1 MRARLVLAVL
11 LSVAAGCVLGVR
23 PEPEEDADQG
33 LVLFPAAGAVA
44 GLRAT
49 EICEFADAGPP
60 PRALPFTSDLI
71 RHVVAATKPSVVN
84 VYVKSA
90 IPVRVNVLSL
100 PVPGLPAVHLEGE
113 ALGSGFI
120 CSRRGFVLTNAHVV
134 RRAAELAAKTSD
146 GKLHALEMVAVER
159 RSDLALLHAVDG
171 GPFPATRMAPA
182 DRLEEGD
189 WVIAIGNPLGLTHT
203 VSHGIVSQKSRV
215 FGPEQGGGLS
225 FIQSD
230 TPINPG
236 NSGGPLIDL
245 DGDVVGINAAI
256 VRQAQGIS
264 FTIPTERVRAF
275 LEELHDRADGGAAP
289 PRGRR

>member
-1 MRARLVLAVL
+1 MRARRGLPVL
-11 LSVAAGCVLGVR
+11 LCLLAGCVLGVR
-23 PEPEEDADQG
+23 PEPEEDPGPG
-33 LVLFPAAGAVA
+33 LVLFPAASAVA

-60 PRALPFTSDLI
+60 PRAVPFTSDTI
-71 RHVVAATKPSVVN
+71 RHAVAVTKPSVVN
-84 VYVKSA
+84 VYVRSA
-90 IPVRVNVLSL
+90 IPVRVNVLSM

-120 CSRRGFVLTNAHVV
+120 CSPRGFVLTNAHVV

-146 GKLHALEMVAVER
+146 GRLHALEIVAVDR
-159 RSDLALLHAVDG
+159 GSDLALLHAVG
-171 GPFPATRMAPA
+171 AGPFPSSRLAAA

-215 FGPEQGGGLS
+215 FGAARADGLS

-236 NSGGPLIDL
+236 NSGGPLVDL
-245 DGDVVGINAAI
+245 DGHVVGINAAI
-256 VRQAQGIS
+256 VQGAQGIS

-275 LEELHDRADGGAAP
+275 LEELHDRANGGAPAP
-289 PRGRR
+289 RERP